1 MRLTIGV
8 LLTVLISP
16 LAQAELIDEI
26 NDRGELRIAVQA
38 DTPPYAFKQ
47 DEHLAG
53 FDVELG
59 QALAKELDLRAEFI
73 ETPAE
78 QILPEVESG
87 KIDVALSRF
96 IAIRREYA
104 STKAARAVRQLRAA
118 QKVDAA
124 LDVSQ
129 PFGSD
134 KLVIPFQKDNPAFE
148 SAVNNALQRIK
159 DDGRLADLEK
169 KWLKGEQPTAGQ

>member
-8 LLTVLISP
+8 LLAVLISP

-47 DEHLAG
+47 DEHLTG

-59 QALAKELDLRAEFI
+59 QVLAKELDLRAEFI

-87 KIDVALSRF
+87 KIDVTLS
-96 IAIRREYA
+96 
-104 STKAARAVRQLRAA
+104 QLRAA

>member
-53 FDVELG
+53 FDIELG

-87 KIDVALSRF
+87 KIDVALS
-96 IAIRREYA
+96 
-104 STKAARAVRQLRAA
+104 QLRAA

>member
-87 KIDVALSRF
+87 KSDVALS
-96 IAIRREYA
+96 
-104 STKAARAVRQLRAA
+104 QLRAA
-118 QKVDAA
+118 QEVDAA

>member
-87 KIDVALSRF
+87 KIDVALS
-96 IAIRREYA
+96 
-104 STKAARAVRQLRAA
+104 QLRAA

>member
-8 LLTVLISP
+8 LLTALISP

-87 KIDVALSRF
+87 KIDVALS
-96 IAIRREYA
+96 
-104 STKAARAVRQLRAA
+104 QLRAA

>member
-53 FDVELG
+53 FDIELG

-73 ETPAE
+73 ETSAE

-87 KIDVALSRF
+87 KSDVALS
-96 IAIRREYA
+96 
-104 STKAARAVRQLRAA
+104 QLRAA

>member
-8 LLTVLISP
+8 LLAVLISP

-87 KIDVALSRF
+87 KIDVALS
-96 IAIRREYA
+96 
-104 STKAARAVRQLRAA
+104 QLRAA

>member
-47 DEHLAG
+47 DEQLAG

-87 KIDVALSRF
+87 KIDVALS
-96 IAIRREYA
+96 
-104 STKAARAVRQLRAA
+104 QLRAA

-169 KWLKGEQPTAGQ
+169 KWLKSEQPTAGQ